1 MKLGLNAEVILEIP
15 FHDVDAMGV
24 AWHGHYLKYLEIAR
38 TALMR
43 TIGLDFQQ
51 MKDSGHFWP
60 VVECH
65 LKYVQP
71 LRYGQK
77 IKVRAE
83 VVEYESRLKIAYLIT
98 DAETGLRLNRAH
110 TVQVAITADTGE
122 LIFDLSPIF
131 APLPRMTP

>member
-1 MKLGLNAEVILEIP
+1 MIQGLTAEIILEIP

-38 TALMR
+38 TAMMR
-43 TIGLDFQQ
+43 KIDLDFQQ
-51 MKDSGHFWP
+51 MKDSGHLWP

-77 IKVRAE
+77 VKVRAE
-83 VVEYESRLKIAYLIT
+83 VVEYESRLKINYLIT
-98 DAETGLRLNRAH
+98 DAETGAKLNKAS
-110 TVQVAITADTGE
+110 TTQVAVKSDTGE
-122 LIFDLSPIF
+122 LVFDLEPLFAGSPRS
-131 APLPRMTP
+131 AL

>member
-1 MKLGLNAEVILEIP
+1 MIHGLTAEVILEVP

-24 AWHGHYLKYLEIAR
+24 AWHGHYLKYLELAR

-43 TIGLDFQQ
+43 KLDLDFQQ
-51 MKDSGHFWP
+51 MQASGHLWP

-71 LRYGQK
+71 LRYGQR

-83 VVEYESRLKIAYLIT
+83 VVEHESRLKIAYLIT
-98 DAETGLRLNRAH
+98 DAETGTRLNKAS
-110 TVQVAITADTGE
+110 TTQVAVRHATGE
-122 LIFDLSPIF
+122 LVLDLEPLF
-131 APLPRMTP
+131 AGFGGSGQ